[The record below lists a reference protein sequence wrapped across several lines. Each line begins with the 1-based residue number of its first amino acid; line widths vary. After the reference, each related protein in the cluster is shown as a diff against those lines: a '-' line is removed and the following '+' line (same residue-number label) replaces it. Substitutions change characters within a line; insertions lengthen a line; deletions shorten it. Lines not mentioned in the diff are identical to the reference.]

1 MMSEI
6 FLLKKKIKIN
16 QLSVLEI
23 LIRYSLMFNN
33 AII

>member
-1 MMSEI
+1 MSEI
-6 FLLKKKIKIN
+6 FLLKKKKIN

>member
-6 FLLKKKIKIN
+6 FLLKKKKIN

>member
-1 MMSEI
+1 MSE
-6 FLLKKKIKIN
+6 FFFTLKKIN

-23 LIRYSLMFNN
+23 LILYSLMFNN